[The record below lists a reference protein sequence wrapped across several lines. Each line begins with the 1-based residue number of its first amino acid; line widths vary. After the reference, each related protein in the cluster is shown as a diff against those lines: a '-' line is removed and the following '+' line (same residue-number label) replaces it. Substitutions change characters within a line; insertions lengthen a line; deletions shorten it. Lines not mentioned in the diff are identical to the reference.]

1 MGGKTRDREEQPVVV
16 FTRTWWFSANRAR
29 RIPPSRSRVNGPRLR
44 FRLRPPSS
52 APAEQIGGRVR
63 LPVSFSLRRV
73 ARRRDR
79 RILLIKRGKC
89 SQAIR
94 FDTEVAARLTPGPG
108 QLAAVE
114 NSLAENGCDRGSIRR
129 FRGNRGHR
137 FLIAGIAVRFVKARA
152 SAPLGSCSHLRV
164 ATLRGSLLPP
174 TGRAS
179 CLRAKHAPP
188 RQPPAVTGDRD
199 ECLEHRAPIPAKAL
213 RCAG

>member
-52 APAEQIGGRVR
+52 VPAEQIGGRVR
-63 LPVSFSLRRV
+63 LPVSF
-73 ARRRDR
+73 
-79 RILLIKRGKC
+79 IKRGKC